1 MRSGGGAL
9 TGELSLSSEIREFV
23 ESIGGYFAQYGL
35 SAIAGRLMGLA
46 MVTDRPLSLDD
57 MAGALGVSRASVS
70 TNIRMI
76 KAVAFVEQVSLPND
90 RRDYYRCSRDP
101 WGASLRT
108 NIVAADALADIAQR
122 GLVALQPRSGLAREQ
137 IEDLLDFCDFY
148 VERESGVLR
157 QWRAHRQQRLS
168 SPAIAGA
175 APK

>member
-1 MRSGGGAL
+1 M
-9 TGELSLSSEIREFV
+9 TGELTLSAEVREFV

-35 SAIAGRLMGLA
+35 PAIAGRLMGLV

-76 KAVAFVEQVSLPND
+76 KAVGFVEQVSVPND

-108 NIVAADALADIAQR
+108 NVVAADALADIARR
-122 GLVALQPRSGLAREQ
+122 GLIAFRPQSGLAREH

-148 VERESGVLR
+148 VEHERGVLR
-157 QWRAHRQQRLS
+157 QWREHRQRRLTS
-168 SPAIAGA
+168 AADPGASPQ
-175 APK
+175 